1 MLDNNLKRELLKAYN
16 NVSKTSKIEYNQQ
29 NLDDLVKLF
38 HDNEYL
44 SILFKLLSCFN
55 QKITEGSIKTADYK
69 LMKDTLEYLKSENQA
84 LKNKLDQQNKLI
96 STYNGMYANR
106 AKVAVGIRKPAR
118 IDGIEA
124 STIRQYIKAGY
135 SMNQIA
141 NKLGCSVSTLYRR
154 LK

>member
-1 MLDNNLKRELLKAYN
+1 MLDNNLKQELLKAYN
-16 NVSKTSKIEYNQQ
+16 NVSKASKVEYNQQ

-55 QKITEGSIKTADYK
+55 HKITEGSIETADYK
-69 LMKDTLEYLKSENQA
+69 LMKDTLEYLKSDNQA

>member
-1 MLDNNLKRELLKAYN
+1 MLDNNLKQELLKAYN
-16 NVSKTSKIEYNQQ
+16 NVSKASKVEYNQQ

-55 QKITEGSIKTADYK
+55 HKITEGSIETADYK

>member
-16 NVSKTSKIEYNQQ
+16 NVSKASKVEFNQQ
-29 NLDDLVKLF
+29 NLNELVSLF
-38 HDNEYL
+38 NDGSHLN
-44 SILFKLLSCFN
+44 IMFKLLSCFN
-55 QKITEGSIKTADYK
+55 HKITEGSIETADYK

>member
-16 NVSKTSKIEYNQQ
+16 NVSKASKVEYNQQ

-55 QKITEGSIKTADYK
+55 HKITEGSIETADYK

>member
-16 NVSKTSKIEYNQQ
+16 NVSKASKVEDNQQ
-29 NLDDLVKLF
+29 NLDDLLNLF
-38 HDNEYL
+38 HDHVYL
-44 SILFKLLSCFN
+44 SVLFKVTSCFN
-55 QKITEGSIKTADYK
+55 QKITEGSIESADYELLK
-69 LMKDTLEYLKSENQA
+69 IALEQLKTENQA

-96 STYNGMYANR
+96 STYNGMYVNR
-106 AKVAVGIRKPAR
+106 AKVASGIRKPAR
-118 IDGIEA
+118 IDGIEP

>member
-1 MLDNNLKRELLKAYN
+1 MLDNNLKRELLKSYN
-16 NVSKTSKIEYNQQ
+16 NVSKTSKVEYNQQ
-29 NLDDLVKLF
+29 NLNELVRLF
-38 HDNEYL
+38 NGDSYL
-44 SILFKLLSCFN
+44 NIMFKLLSCFN
-55 QKITEGSIKTADYK
+55 QKITEGSIELADYELLK
-69 LMKDTLEYLKSENQA
+69 IALEQLKTENQA

-118 IDGIEA
+118 IDGIEP
-124 STIRQYIKAGY
+124 STIRQYINAGY

>member
-16 NVSKTSKIEYNQQ
+16 NVSKASKVEFNQQ
-29 NLDDLVKLF
+29 NLNELVSLF
-38 HDNEYL
+38 NGDTYL
-44 SILFKLLSCFN
+44 NIMFKLLSCFN
-55 QKITEGSIKTADYK
+55 HKITEGSIETADYK

>member
-1 MLDNNLKRELLKAYN
+1 MLDNNLKQELLKAYN
-16 NVSKTSKIEYNQQ
+16 NVSKASKVEYNQQ

-55 QKITEGSIKTADYK
+55 QKITEGSIETTDYK